1 MLYFQYVA
9 YFTVSDLLSLL
20 GHADE
25 SNVSKKLNHRVFWKD
40 IQATKGVNL
49 EFDEIP
55 FIILGHRLL
64 ECQNGPDGNRAP
76 KERQANTIKVNTQVI
91 I

>member
-1 MLYFQYVA
+1 MLYFQYVSC
-9 YFTVSDLLSLL
+9 FTVSDLLSLL

-40 IQATKGVNL
+40 TQATKGVNL
-49 EFDEIP
+49 EFDGIR
-55 FIILGHRLL
+55 FIILGHKLL
-64 ECQNGPDGNRAP
+64 ECQNGPDHNRAL
-76 KERQANTIKVNTQVI
+76 KERQADSIKVNTLVI